1 MYLFIGDTLLDGID
15 KLDRAARLLAK
26 QMGVSRSSDIWGE
39 IASDNWRL
47 VRRQDAMFP
56 VWKRVQVGKCQT
68 EDSYLNEV
76 RCLQSKGSPVE
87 VGRYAKALF
96 PKVTFSTIVHTCDVV
111 LISPEKIGI
120 NDRIDYS
127 QFVEKV
133 LSFGGYSLCSA
144 EVALMLRLQF
154 LDQTRLSS
162 DCVVVAMNPL
172 SEYIADGTQKSVFVL
187 EHNGDS
193 LMLDTVELGSFEL
206 HPEYQVAFVR
216 K

>member
-1 MYLFIGDTLLDGID
+1 
-15 KLDRAARLLAK
+15 
-26 QMGVSRSSDIWGE
+26 
-39 IASDNWRL
+39 
-47 VRRQDAMFP
+47 
-56 VWKRVQVGKCQT
+56 
-68 EDSYLNEV
+68 
-76 RCLQSKGSPVE
+76 LQSKGSPVE